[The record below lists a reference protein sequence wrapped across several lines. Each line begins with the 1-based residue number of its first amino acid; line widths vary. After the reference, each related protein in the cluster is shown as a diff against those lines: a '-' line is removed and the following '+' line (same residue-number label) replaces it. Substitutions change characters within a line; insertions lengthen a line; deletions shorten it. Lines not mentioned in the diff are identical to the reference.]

1 MPTFYDPHADAQE
14 ASQALRGLAHA
25 TRSFEDP
32 GETYTTIGEL
42 LSGVR
47 SMRQVFD
54 QLSEAHLHHR
64 GLAHDDEGN
73 HLNGAHVAL
82 AAADEL
88 HQAGTLL
95 DQVHARLDKAS
106 QSSGCIAWHPQTE
119 HTPVTQEAARR
130 WVNVVFLDR
139 GQADGAL
146 DLIDEDGAQAGIS
159 HLAQWDIGQETTDA
173 AMENGY
179 VYDQPPAADGDKL
192 ITEGDYTISYNQQM
206 GYVALYRSTPAPE
219 DPLPAEPS
227 PRRNGLSHAPIGGR
241 SVAGPGGSAVVGGAA
256 GAVHASNAGT
266 RRTTTQDAAGR
277 LGSATKQQQ
286 AQAQAQRDWYASQNR
301 PTSSTSIDRG
311 LSR

>member
-1 MPTFYDPHADAQE
+1 MATFYDPHADAEE

-32 GETYTTIGEL
+32 SVTYTAIGEL

-47 SMRQVFD
+47 SLRQVLD

-73 HLNGAHVAL
+73 HLNGAHAAL

-88 HQAGTLL
+88 HHAGTLL
-95 DQVHARLDKAS
+95 DQVHDRLDTAS
-106 QSSGCIAWHPQTE
+106 QHSGRIAWHPQTE
-119 HTPVTQEAARR
+119 HAPVAQEMARR

-139 GQADGAL
+139 GQADGVL
-146 DLIDEDGAQAGIS
+146 DRIDEDGAQAGIS
-159 HLAQWDIGQETTDA
+159 HLAQWDTGQETTDA

-206 GYVALYRSTPAPE
+206 GHVALYRTIPAPE

-227 PRRNGLSHAPIGGR
+227 LRRNGLSYAQAGGR
-241 SVAGPGGSAVVGGAA
+241 SLAEPGGSPVMGGAA
-256 GAVHASNAGT
+256 EAAYASSAGT
-266 RRTTTQDAAGR
+266 RRATSQDTGGR
-277 LGSATKQQQ
+277 LGATTKQWE
-286 AQAQAQRDWYASQNR
+286 AQAQRDWYASQNR
-301 PTSSTSIDRG
+301 PTSTSTPRG

>member
-1 MPTFYDPHADAQE
+1 MVTFYDPQADAEE

-47 SMRQVFD
+47 SLRQVLD

-64 GLAHDDEGN
+64 ELAHDDEGN
-73 HLNGAHVAL
+73 HLNGAHAAL

-95 DQVHARLDKAS
+95 DEAHVRLDRAS
-106 QSSGCIAWHPQTE
+106 QHSGRIAWQPQAKPS
-119 HTPVTQEAARR
+119 PVSQEAARR

-139 GQADGAL
+139 GQADGVL
-146 DLIDEDGAQAGIS
+146 DLIDEDGAQAGIT
-159 HLAQWDIGQETTDA
+159 HLSQWDTGQETTDA

-179 VYDQPPAADGDKL
+179 VYDQPPAAEGDKL

-206 GYVALYRSTPAPE
+206 GHVALYRSIPAPE
-219 DPLPAEPS
+219 DPLPAEPA
-227 PRRNGLSHAPIGGR
+227 PRRHGLSHAAAGGR
-241 SVAGPGGSAVVGGAA
+241 SLAGPGGSAVVGGAA
-256 GAVHASNAGT
+256 GAVYASNAGA
-266 RRTTTQDAAGR
+266 RRAATQDAVGR
-277 LGSATKQQQ
+277 LSSVTKQQ
-286 AQAQAQRDWYASQNR
+286 QAQAQRDWYASQNR
-301 PTSSTSIDRG
+301 PTSTSRG

>member
-1 MPTFYDPHADAQE
+1 MATFYDPHTDAEE

-25 TRSFEDP
+25 TRTFEDP
-32 GETYTTIGEL
+32 GETYTTMGEL

-47 SMRQVFD
+47 SLRQVLD

-64 GLAHDDEGN
+64 ELAHDDEGN
-73 HLNGAHVAL
+73 HLNGAHAAL

-106 QSSGCIAWHPQTE
+106 QHSGRIAWHPQTE
-119 HTPVTQEAARR
+119 HTPMTQETARR

-139 GQADGAL
+139 GQADGVL
-146 DLIDEDGAQAGIS
+146 DLIDEDGAQAGIT
-159 HLAQWDIGQETTDA
+159 HLAQWDTGQETTDA

-192 ITEGDYTISYNQQM
+192 ITDGDYTISYNQQM
-206 GYVALYRSTPAPE
+206 GHIALYRAIPAPE
-219 DPLPAEPS
+219 DPLPTEPS
-227 PRRNGLSHAPIGGR
+227 PRRNGLSYAAAGGL
-241 SVAGPGGSAVVGGAA
+241 SVAGPGGSPVVGGAA
-256 GAVHASNAGT
+256 GTAYASNAGA
-266 RRTTTQDAAGR
+266 RRTTTQEAAAR
-277 LGSATKQQQ
+277 LGSVTKQQQ
-286 AQAQAQRDWYASQNR
+286 AQAQTKRDWYASQNR
-301 PTSSTSIDRG
+301 PTSTSTPRG

>member
-1 MPTFYDPHADAQE
+1 MATFYDPQADAEE

-32 GETYTTIGEL
+32 GETYTTMGEL

-47 SMRQVFD
+47 SLRQVLD

-73 HLNGAHVAL
+73 HLNGAHQAL

-106 QSSGCIAWHPQTE
+106 QHSGRIAWHPHTE
-119 HTPVTQEAARR
+119 HASVTQEAARR

-139 GQADGAL
+139 GQAGGVL
-146 DLIDEDGAQAGIS
+146 DLIDEDEAQAGIT
-159 HLAQWDIGQETTDA
+159 HLAQWDTGQETTDA

-206 GYVALYRSTPAPE
+206 GHVALYRSIPDSE
-219 DPLPAEPS
+219 DPLPTEPS
-227 PRRNGLSHAPIGGR
+227 PRRYGLAYAAAGGR
-241 SVAGPGGSAVVGGAA
+241 SLAGPAGSPAGAAAA
-256 GAVHASNAGT
+256 GAVYASNAGARRAT
-266 RRTTTQDAAGR
+266 RQDAAGR
-277 LGSATKQQQ
+277 LSSVTKQQQ
-286 AQAQAQRDWYASQNR
+286 SQTQRDWYASQNR

>member
-1 MPTFYDPHADAQE
+1 MPTFYDPQADAEE

-32 GETYTTIGEL
+32 GETYTTMGEL

-47 SMRQVFD
+47 SLRQVLD

-73 HLNGAHVAL
+73 HLNGAHQAL

-106 QSSGCIAWHPQTE
+106 QHSGRIAWHPHTE
-119 HTPVTQEAARR
+119 HDPVTQETARR

-139 GQADGAL
+139 GQTDGVL
-146 DLIDEDGAQAGIS
+146 DLIDEDGAQAGIT
-159 HLAQWDIGQETTDA
+159 HLAQWDTGQETTDA

-179 VYDQPPAADGDKL
+179 VYDQPPAAEGDHL

-206 GYVALYRSTPAPE
+206 GHVALYRSVPAPD
-219 DPLPAEPS
+219 DPLPAEPF
-227 PRRNGLSHAPIGGR
+227 PRRNGLSHAPVGGR
-241 SVAGPGGSAVVGGAA
+241 SVAGPGSSPVVGGTA
-256 GAVHASNAGT
+256 GAVHASGARA
-266 RRTTTQDAAGR
+266 RRTTSQDAVGR
-277 LGSATKQQQ
+277 LGSATKQQ
-286 AQAQAQRDWYASQNR
+286 QAQAQRDWYASQNR
-301 PTSSTSIDRG
+301 PTSTSTTRG